1 MNYASIVAHLKKKQY
16 LCRLN
21 VNLDLRNIKRVKQI
35 QFNMM
40 KKIYFILFAVFCC
53 NVILMAAPYGLLING
68 STKIEATSLSEKD
81 FQDREQFLAS
91 CVALNQGDKVQ
102 LYDFGSGASWMCAI
116 DPYGEYQK
124 FSGGKSQGYL
134 TCNTAGSYDFYI
146 KLKYEDDMLYIG
158 PGQNCGNV
166 TPPAPDPNAT
176 YYVTGTAE
184 LVGADKAWSETA
196 IAMTKN
202 ADNTFT
208 HTFTDLADGTI
219 YRMKVTNGTWDQ
231 NWGFNAVQNAPA
243 GVAGDSDGNVVFK
256 LATKGNVEVIFNGAS
271 ITLNGDFTDE
281 QPING
286 TSVPSECEDVML
298 QGFYW
303 DSNQDDKG
311 HGNTRWSTLQ
321 AQATEINAY
330 FDLVWLPPSAK
341 SSGGV
346 GYHPKQYNNQN
357 SDWGK
362 RTELEELIATF
373 HAGNTRVVADM
384 VINHI
389 EGKDGWCTFYEQNF
403 GKYGTF
409 PVDGS
414 YICNGDE
421 MNSDPDASECH
432 GKATGG
438 NDDGYGAES
447 NYAAARDLAH
457 DNEKVREMCRA
468 YAKWMID
475 EMKYDGFRYDYCK
488 GFHTSHVGDYNQAAA
503 AYFSVMEYWDGNAGV
518 LWERIQEASCNTLT
532 FDFALKYTAF
542 NNGIASGNYSG
553 CKAPGLLGMGK
564 GKYSVTF
571 VDNHDS
577 YQRDNN
583 EFGGFGNSMKS
594 HMKGK
599 LLQCNAFMLSMPGVP
614 CVFYPHWKEYKSDI
628 APMVLARKAVGV
640 HSESAVSDE
649 GDAAGYRATVTGTNG
664 TLIIE
669 LGNRVSASQAGYTK
683 AASGD
688 GYAMWIKTNS
698 AVVPQLIVTPG
709 STTYKTDS
717 LKIEMRTAKLGTEPA
732 TIYYTLDGSDP
743 VTSTTKQP
751 YTGSLVIKGNVTLKA
766 YATVGNLAS
775 EVQTHTYIYQAPQ
788 ETPLTVKF
796 LPPASWEK
804 VYLYAWD
811 GAALGGWPGMEWKTK
826 DSDGW
831 LFHVFPSE
839 IRKTNIIFS
848 NGAGEQTTDIL
859 LDKDACYEWDEASG
873 SEVLSEN
880 CSLSNIPFQLM
891 VNPEGKVYKTEQ
903 LTISM
908 STIGGGDNVAV
919 YYTLDNSDP
928 KESATLLTYT
938 QPFTITGDVT
948 LKAYAE
954 SNGEETEVQTHI
966 YTYEI
971 PQASPLTVAFLKP
984 SDWTKVYLYS
994 WNDGGATKYTGEWPG
1009 SEMTTTNANGF
1020 YYHQFDA
1027 VVKEVNF
1034 IFNNGS
1040 GTQTSDLWTDEDVCY
1055 TWENKKAVLVDC
1067 GGTDVE
1073 DVELE
1078 SLPMLDTNLPMFNV
1092 LGQKV
1097 DATYH
1102 GIIIQNG
1109 HKYLR

>member
-158 PGQNCGNV
+158 PGQNCGHV

-196 IAMTKN
+196 IEMSKN

-403 GKYGTF
+403 GKY
-409 PVDGS
+409 
-414 YICNGDE
+414 
-421 MNSDPDASECH
+421 SEC
-432 GKATGG
+432 
-438 NDDGYGAES
+438 
-447 NYAAARDLAH
+447 
-457 DNEKVREMCRA
+457 
-468 YAKWMID
+468 
-475 EMKYDGFRYDYCK
+475 
-488 GFHTSHVGDYNQAAA
+488 
-503 AYFSVMEYWDGNAGV
+503 
-518 LWERIQEASCNTLT
+518 
-532 FDFALKYTAF
+532 
-542 NNGIASGNYSG
+542 
-553 CKAPGLLGMGK
+553 
-564 GKYSVTF
+564 
-571 VDNHDS
+571 
-577 YQRDNN
+577 
-583 EFGGFGNSMKS
+583 
-594 HMKGK
+594 
-599 LLQCNAFMLSMPGVP
+599 
-614 CVFYPHWKEYKSDI
+614 
-628 APMVLARKAVGV
+628 
-640 HSESAVSDE
+640 
-649 GDAAGYRATVTGTNG
+649 
-664 TLIIE
+664 
-669 LGNRVSASQAGYTK
+669 
-683 AASGD
+683 
-688 GYAMWIKTNS
+688 
-698 AVVPQLIVTPG
+698 
-709 STTYKTDS
+709 
-717 LKIEMRTAKLGTEPA
+717 KI
-732 TIYYTLDGSDP
+732 
-743 VTSTTKQP
+743 
-751 YTGSLVIKGNVTLKA
+751 
-766 YATVGNLAS
+766 
-775 EVQTHTYIYQAPQ
+775 
-788 ETPLTVKF
+788 
-796 LPPASWEK
+796 
-804 VYLYAWD
+804 
-811 GAALGGWPGMEWKTK
+811 
-826 DSDGW
+826 
-831 LFHVFPSE
+831 
-839 IRKTNIIFS
+839 
-848 NGAGEQTTDIL
+848 
-859 LDKDACYEWDEASG
+859 
-873 SEVLSEN
+873 
-880 CSLSNIPFQLM
+880 
-891 VNPEGKVYKTEQ
+891 
-903 LTISM
+903 
-908 STIGGGDNVAV
+908 
-919 YYTLDNSDP
+919 
-928 KESATLLTYT
+928 
-938 QPFTITGDVT
+938 
-948 LKAYAE
+948 
-954 SNGEETEVQTHI
+954 
-966 YTYEI
+966 
-971 PQASPLTVAFLKP
+971 
-984 SDWTKVYLYS
+984 
-994 WNDGGATKYTGEWPG
+994 
-1009 SEMTTTNANGF
+1009 
-1020 YYHQFDA
+1020 
-1027 VVKEVNF
+1027 
-1034 IFNNGS
+1034 
-1040 GTQTSDLWTDEDVCY
+1040 
-1055 TWENKKAVLVDC
+1055 
-1067 GGTDVE
+1067 
-1073 DVELE
+1073 
-1078 SLPMLDTNLPMFNV
+1078 
-1092 LGQKV
+1092 
-1097 DATYH
+1097 
-1102 GIIIQNG
+1102 
-1109 HKYLR
+1109 